1 MAQKILIVDDEP
13 DTLTVLRV
21 ILEQADYDISTATNG
36 REALE
41 SVASNPPELIILDQ
55 MMPEM
60 DGLEALRRL
69 KANPATKDIPVI
81 ILSAKDRTDDMIK
94 GWENGTD
101 LYLVKPINGAELT
114 DYVNCILLKE
124 G

>member
-1 MAQKILIVDDEP
+1 
-13 DTLTVLRV
+13 
-21 ILEQADYDISTATNG
+21 
-36 REALE
+36 
-41 SVASNPPELIILDQ
+41 
-55 MMPEM
+55 
-60 DGLEALRRL
+60 
-69 KANPATKDIPVI
+69 
-81 ILSAKDRTDDMIK
+81 MIK